1 MMSPL
6 FPLLALIAR
15 ADAYGY
21 ELKRTV
27 EKEFAPQW
35 QIDFA
40 QLYRSLAK
48 LHAQGLVRVRA
59 VAGEDGPERKQ
70 YAITARGRAAL
81 DQWMQEPATA
91 DEAFWVKLRLA
102 TSLGYDTRRLVAAE
116 RERRAQHDLLRLQA
130 PPPEFETRDEMPLR
144 MAGSDDALLAQL
156 AVETDALAQV
166 TGSTEGLVA
175 LASGQADV
183 VGAHLRELEAEEYN
197 LSFVQHLVSEQ
208 DILVVNLAVREYG
221 LLVARG
227 NPKQIRTVRDLA
239 RRGVRLVNRSRGSGA
254 RLWLGR
260 HVRAARLDPLTLRG
274 WSSAATTYEAV
285 ANALNAGAAD
295 AGPGLRATAEKY
307 GLEFIAL
314 GEERFDL
321 ALARELFESK
331 RGRKLREVLHDKR
344 FREYARTLAGYDMSS
359 SGRVIAEIK
368 YGSKYGAKSGVR
380 RTR

>member
-6 FPLLALIAR
+6 LPLLALVAR
-15 ADAYGY
+15 GDAYGY
-21 ELKRTV
+21 ELKRLV
-27 EKEFAPQW
+27 ETEFAPQW
-35 QIDFA
+35 KIDFA

-48 LHAQGLVRVRA
+48 LHAQGLTRVRA
-59 VAGEDGPERKQ
+59 VSSADGPERKQ

-81 DQWMQEPATA
+81 DEWMQEPATA

-116 RERRAQHDLLRLQA
+116 RERRAQTDVVLKQT
-130 PPPEFETRDEMPLR
+130 PQTEFVTRGDEMPLR
-144 MAGSDDALLAQL
+144 IAGSDDALLAQL
-156 AVETDALAQV
+156 AVETDALAHV
-166 TGSTEGLVA
+166 TGSTGGLVA

-183 VGAHLRELEAEEYN
+183 VGAHLREPEAEEYN
-197 LSFVQHLVSEQ
+197 LSFIQHLVAEQ

-227 NPKQIRTVRDLA
+227 NQKQIRAVRDLV
-239 RRGVRLVNRSRGSGA
+239 RRDVSVVNRSRGSGA

-274 WSSAATTYEAV
+274 WSSAAATYEAV

-295 AGPGLRATAEKY
+295 TGPGLRATAEKY
-307 GLEFIAL
+307 DLDFIAL

-321 ALARELFESK
+321 ALARELFESR
-331 RGRKLREVLHDKR
+331 RGKKLREVLHGRR
-344 FREYARTLAGYDMSS
+344 FREYARTLAGYDLSS

-368 YGSKYGAKSGVR
+368 YGAKPGARKR
-380 RTR
+380 R